1 MVRRSSPRH
10 DDHRSDAV
18 RLAAGRACTRY
29 PGAVV
34 TADQPIVA
42 GRVGQLATTPF
53 ISAGTGRRSGLIAV
67 AGAIAEP
74 GTAGIATVTPIAGP
88 AAIDPIG
95 DTGFRRCSVADA
107 TGVAVP
113 GTAHETIHAL
123 GAAGRAVR
131 AVVAAYGRAAAGIRR
146 LAGPCPAG
154 DGWIVLAADQAI
166 LARAL
171 DATVAWAP
179 FTGAERAGAVV
190 HGLTGAGS
198 TGISL
203 DTAGEPVVTGALH
216 TTRTVTS
223 LTGAAAPALLLGGTD
238 ESALDRAADE
248 SRIAGIRIVEVASA
262 ILTAAGRRPALIRV
276 DADVATRH
284 RAANQSLIARADT
297 VRIANAVGTGTWCPT
312 VGLRRARAGAARHA
326 TRAAADEPSVTGVL
340 RPGRAGAAGAGA
352 GRRYFVADPIRIA
365 VIGAAARA
373 RFRRA
378 AGAGAGAAI
387 SAALVRVTDGFRLA
401 DAGTTQ
407 QIGGRAADQGIVT
420 G

>member
-1 MVRRSSPRH
+1 
-10 DDHRSDAV
+10 
-18 RLAAGRACTRY
+18 
-29 PGAVV
+29 
-34 TADQPIVA
+34 
-42 GRVGQLATTPF
+42 
-53 ISAGTGRRSGLIAV
+53 
-67 AGAIAEP
+67 
-74 GTAGIATVTPIAGP
+74 
-88 AAIDPIG
+88 
-95 DTGFRRCSVADA
+95 
-107 TGVAVP
+107 
-113 GTAHETIHAL
+113 
-123 GAAGRAVR
+123 
-131 AVVAAYGRAAAGIRR
+131 
-146 LAGPCPAG
+146 
-154 DGWIVLAADQAI
+154 
-166 LARAL
+166 
-171 DATVAWAP
+171 
-179 FTGAERAGAVV
+179 
-190 HGLTGAGS
+190 
-198 TGISL
+198 
-203 DTAGEPVVTGALH
+203 LH

-352 GRRYFVADPIRIA
+352 GHRYFVADSIRIA
-365 VIGAAARA
+365 VVGAAARA